1 MATYV
6 TTEILAALDLTAT
19 EREMQQF
26 ARDAQF
32 VPAARR
38 DEALRCWLIARRIG
52 AEWHLNIQWQALGGK
67 NDAEIAAILDARVR
81 QHQQSAG
88 ARALK
93 RKYGEDAAAD
103 IIRSKRGQR

>member
-1 MATYV
+1 MATYI
-6 TTEILAALDLTAT
+6 TTLEDLDLTAT

-26 ARDAQF
+26 SRDAAM

-38 DEALRCWLIARRIG
+38 EEALRCWLIAKRVG
-52 AEWHLNIQWQALGGK
+52 AQYHLNIQWQALGGK
-67 NDAEIAAILDARVR
+67 TDAQIVALLDGRVR

-93 RKYGEDAAAD
+93 SKYGEDVAAD
-103 IIRSKRGQR
+103 IIRNKKAGR